1 MSDIKPKYQE
11 TQRISSRKKCLQ
23 NYTKAYSNFRKSN
36 EKKKNPQRCHMG
48 GKAYKGAKV
57 TIISDLYSEIMQ
69 VRRDWSR
76 IVKVLREEKQ
86 H

>member
-1 MSDIKPKYQE
+1 
-11 TQRISSRKKCLQ
+11 
-23 NYTKAYSNFRKSN
+23 
-36 EKKKNPQRCHMG
+36 MG

-69 VRRDWSR
+69 VRRDWSKKL
-76 IVKVLREEKQ
+76 KVVREEKQ

>member
-1 MSDIKPKYQE
+1 MFTKLRQGIFK
-11 TQRISSRKKCLQ
+11 LQ
-23 NYTKAYSNFRKSN
+23 KFK
-36 EKKKNPQRCHMG
+36 EKEKNSKRRHMG

-69 VRRDWSR
+69 VRRDWSK